1 MNRIQRFLKVYYD
14 SKRRYGTLKMANQQG
29 GKRIQLKMAVLGIK
43 SIVAKKCK
51 PLKAGKKY
59 GTEREYYE
67 Q

>member
-1 MNRIQRFLKVYYD
+1 
-14 SKRRYGTLKMANQQG
+14 
-29 GKRIQLKMAVLGIK
+29 MAVLGIK

-67 Q
+67 QWFCHNFNQSEMKTDITNIHVENEE